1 MVQSQWIRRSTLK
14 KHNNS
19 GKKNEPTSKRTK
31 SRGPVQGDTKEVL
44 AELVEKLKE
53 KLDPKKVAA
62 TSAGEKHPRGE
73 LHPNLDRLTVGVDL
87 GDQWSHYCILGL
99 EGETLAEGQ
108 LHTTQED
115 IAEFF
120 QALNAARVVFEV
132 GTHSPWVQEVICGCG
147 HEVLVANPRLMDGSK
162 RRKRKNDRI
171 DANKLAR
178 LGRVDPESLY
188 PIQHRSREV
197 RQDLVMLRARDALVA
212 ARTEI
217 INTTRGL
224 VKSMGTRLPKCSS
237 RSFAQKGEEGSCG
250 GDAGSAAALGAFGR
264 NPEC

>member
-1 MVQSQWIRRSTLK
+1 MK

-19 GKKNEPTSKRTK
+19 GKKSEPTSKRAK
-31 SRGPVQGDTKEVL
+31 PRGPVRRDTKEVL

-73 LHPNLDRLTVGVDL
+73 LRPNLDRLTVGVDL

-108 LHTTQED
+108 LRTTLGD

-147 HEVLVANPRLMDGSK
+147 HEVLVANPRLMEGSK

-178 LGRVDPESLY
+178 LGRVDPQSLH
-188 PIQHRSREV
+188 PMRHRSKEV
-197 RQDLVMLRARDALVA
+197 RQDLVVLRARDALVA
-212 ARTEI
+212 ARTEL
-217 INTTRGL
+217 INATRGL
-224 VKSMGTRLPKCSS
+224 VKSMGARLPKCSS
-237 RSFAQKGEEGSCG
+237 PSFAQKVEE
-250 GDAGSAAALGAFGR
+250 AVPVEIREALLPLVRMAAALSDCILR
-264 NPEC
+264 I